1 MHVYDRKGEDLEVFN
16 VYENSLSIIE
26 IKHKLI
32 CIYWSL
38 NLIVKKIQYPK
49 YILMSN
55 TIEI

>member
-1 MHVYDRKGEDLEVFN
+1 MHVYDRKMKDLEEFN

-26 IKHKLI
+26 IKHNLI
-32 CIYWSL
+32 YIYWSL